1 MPPWRNA
8 RTPTGKIDDVSI
20 EEDHT
25 WEVESIT
32 TQRQRG
38 KEVQF
43 LVRWKGFD
51 HKHSTWEPKKNLA
64 GAAETVKA
72 FEVAY
77 AKQMEESK
85 KEAQEKHKVAVAAQ
99 KKKHEE
105 TQARVKQALQLIKS
119 KVGSAPRRANA
130 SPWWRFWARMSDN
143 KSSDDY
149 HNVVCIVPDPD
160 CEGEYDGKVVSIKR
174 ATNTMEDYIK
184 TKYPT
189 LWKGVDKEIRPE
201 KYVDP
206 VDLAQ
211 IKVA

>member
-1 MPPWRNA
+1 MPPRRNA

-99 KKKHEE
+99 KKKM
-105 TQARVKQALQLIKS
+105 
-119 KVGSAPRRANA
+119 RRL
-130 SPWWRFWARMSDN
+130 
-143 KSSDDY
+143 K
-149 HNVVCIVPDPD
+149 HV
-160 CEGEYDGKVVSIKR
+160 
-174 ATNTMEDYIK
+174 
-184 TKYPT
+184 
-189 LWKGVDKEIRPE
+189 
-201 KYVDP
+201 
-206 VDLAQ
+206 
-211 IKVA
+211 